1 MSSAASHSAF
11 TRDIL
16 RTVRGSLK
24 RFVAL
29 ATIMALG
36 VTMLVGLRAACVV
49 PASSID
55 RHLRSVLQSG

>member
-29 ATIMALG
+29 ATITALG
-36 VTMLVGLRAACVV
+36 VTMLTGLRLG
-49 PASSID
+49 
-55 RHLRSVLQSG
+55 RRVL